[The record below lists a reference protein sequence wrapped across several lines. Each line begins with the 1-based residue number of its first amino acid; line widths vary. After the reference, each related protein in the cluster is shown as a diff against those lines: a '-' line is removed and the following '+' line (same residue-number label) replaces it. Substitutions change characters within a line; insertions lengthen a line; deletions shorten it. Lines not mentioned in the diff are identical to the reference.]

1 MSFRY
6 FRHRVVFLV
15 VWLTSLMVVAKVLS
29 AALSAGPVR

>member
-1 MSFRY
+1 ML
-6 FRHRVVFLV
+6 FRHRAVFVL